1 MKYCLKCNKINKR
14 VISEFCSH
22 KCKTSGYLKNCKN
35 CNKEFRSSHSVI
47 YCSRNC
53 WHSSKEYKT
62 FAKRHPIINQ
72 KPPQEFHLCLWCG
85 ETKKF
90 DEFRQVNKRIHLGF
104 KKKGGWNDIEGG
116 KRYAYCKNCES
127 VRQKQKR
134 DERPAHRLFL
144 LARRRA
150 KKEGLA
156 FNITTEYLES
166 IWPNDNQCPILRTSF
181 KSGMKNK
188 HDLPTLDKVI
198 RKKGY
203 VKGNV
208 AIISHRANAIKSDV
222 DDFEIFKKLYDYTKK
237 F

>member
-14 VISEFCSH
+14 INSEFCSH
-22 KCKTSGYLKNCKN
+22 RCKLSGYLKNCKN
-35 CNKEFRSSHSVI
+35 CNKEFRSSHGVI
-47 YCSRNC
+47 YCSKNC
-53 WHSSKEYKT
+53 WNSSKENKT
-62 FAKRHPIINQ
+62 YAK
-72 KPPQEFHLCLWCG
+72 KPPQEFHLCKWCG

-90 DEFRQVNKRIHLGF
+90 YEFRQVNKRIHLGF

-127 VRQKQKR
+127 ARQKQKR

-166 IWPNDNQCPILRTSF
+166 IWPNDNQCPIIRTTF

-208 AIISHRANAIKSDV
+208 AIISHKANAIKSDV